1 MVLKNNQFKTNKIM
15 EEELTK
21 WDFKDEL
28 RAMAASCIG
37 VKEAT
42 AKKKASA
49 LFKKY
54 DEIIARTKRD
64 NDYYRDKYRRTNN
77 MFEALRSGNVNY
89 VSGKIEGVL
98 LIKDIEQVEV
108 REESVLLTT
117 KGGREISLVK
127 DFEYSK
133 YIF

>member
-1 MVLKNNQFKTNKIM
+1 MPK
-15 EEELTK
+15 ELNK

-42 AKKKASA
+42 AKRKASA

-54 DEIIARTKRD
+54 DEIIARSKWD
-64 NDYYRDKYRRTNN
+64 KDYYKNQYRRAND
-77 MFEALRSGNVNY
+77 MFNVLRSGSVNY
-89 VSGKIEGVL
+89 ARGKIRGVL

-108 REESVLLTT
+108 RENDVLLTT
-117 KGGREISLVK
+117 KTGREITLGN
-127 DFEYSK
+127 DFEYLK
-133 YIF
+133 DIF

>member
-1 MVLKNNQFKTNKIM
+1 M

-21 WDFKDEL
+21 WDFEKEL
-28 RAMAASCIG
+28 KSMAVSCIG

-54 DEIIARTKRD
+54 DEIIAWSKTD
-64 NDYYRDKYRRTNN
+64 NDYYRDQYRRTND
-77 MFEALRSGNVNY
+77 MLKALKSGSVNY
-89 VSGKIEGVL
+89 VSGKREGVL

-108 REESVLLTT
+108 REKDVLLTT
-117 KGGREISLVK
+117 KTGREIELSN
-127 DFEYSK
+127 DFEYLK
-133 YIF
+133 DIF

>member
-1 MVLKNNQFKTNKIM
+1 MGRNYKTNKIM

-21 WDFKDEL
+21 WGFKDEL

-49 LFKKY
+49 LLKKY
-54 DEIIARTKRD
+54 DEIIAWSKRD
-64 NDYYRDKYRRTNN
+64 NDFYEERYRRTRK
-77 MFEALRSGNVNY
+77 MFDALKSGSVNY
-89 VSGKIEGVL
+89 VNGKKEGVL

-108 REESVLLTT
+108 MEKDVLLTT
-117 KGGREISLVK
+117 KTGREILLSK
-127 DFEYSK
+127 DFEFLK
-133 YIF
+133 DIF

>member
-1 MVLKNNQFKTNKIM
+1 MAK
-15 EEELTK
+15 ELNK

-108 REESVLLTT
+108 REGDVLLTT
-117 KGGREISLVK
+117 KVGREISLSK
-127 DFEYSK
+127 GFEYLK
-133 YIF
+133 DIF

>member
-1 MVLKNNQFKTNKIM
+1 MAK
-15 EEELTK
+15 ELNK

-64 NDYYRDKYRRTNN
+64 NDYYQNQYRRTND
-77 MFEALRSGNVNY
+77 MFKALKSGSVNY
-89 VSGKIEGVL
+89 VSGKRQGVL

-108 REESVLLTT
+108 RESDVLITT
-117 KGGREISLVK
+117 KTGREITLGN
-127 DFEYSK
+127 DFEFLK
-133 YIF
+133 DIF

>member
-1 MVLKNNQFKTNKIM
+1 M
-15 EEELTK
+15 EKELTK

-54 DEIIARTKRD
+54 DEIIAWSKTD
-64 NDYYRDKYRRTNN
+64 NDYYRDQYRRIRN
-77 MFEALRSGNVNY
+77 MFDALKSGSVNY
-89 VSGKIEGVL
+89 VSGKREGVL

-108 REESVLLTT
+108 REKDVLLTT
-117 KGGREISLVK
+117 KTGREIELSN
-127 DFEYSK
+127 DFEYLK
-133 YIF
+133 DIF

>member
-1 MVLKNNQFKTNKIM
+1 MAKGLN
-15 EEELTK
+15 K

-42 AKKKASA
+42 AKRKASV
-49 LFKKY
+49 LLKKY

-64 NDYYRDKYRRTNN
+64 NDYYRDQYRRTNK
-77 MFEALRSGNVNY
+77 MFIALKSGSVNY
-89 VSGKIEGVL
+89 VSCKIEGVL

-108 REESVLLTT
+108 RENDVLLTT
-117 KGGREISLVK
+117 KAGREITLGN
-127 DFEYSK
+127 DFEYLK
-133 YIF
+133 DIF